1 MIRVLHGDD
10 EFGIDESVR
19 QIRASLGEDAAESN
33 TVEFEGRN
41 FKPGE
46 VEAAARTVPFLADRR
61 LVLVRGLLRRLD
73 TTKAAR
79 ATRGR
84 DSAGSAQMSTS
95 GWEKFGELLAG
106 LPDTTELVFVDSFP
120 PGPAGKLKDN
130 GGAIRAMKS
139 SDPLDMAAFMTPRG
153 RGIGDWIR
161 QRVMSEGVQA
171 SPSAMALLGDLVGPN
186 LRSLDQEIRKLSL
199 YADGRVIQPEDVTLM
214 VAPAREE
221 NIFAAI
227 DAILERRPGMAM
239 KALYHLL
246 DDGASVQY
254 ILTMLTRQTRMLILA
269 RHLREQGVD
278 QQEIG
283 NRIGLRAAFA
293 LRKTL
298 EQAGRFSHE
307 YLADAHRSLGEA
319 DLSYKS
325 GTVRDRVALEMVV
338 ARLSGLR

>member
-1 MIRVLHGDD
+1 LIRVLHGDD
-10 EFGIDESVR
+10 EFGIDEAVR

-73 TTKAAR
+73 TTNAAR
-79 ATRGR
+79 GRGGP
-84 DSAGSAQMSTS
+84 DSAQMSTS
-95 GWEKFGELLAG
+95 GWDNFGELLAG
-106 LPDTTELVFVDSFP
+106 LPDTTELVFVDAFP
-120 PGPAGKLKDN
+120 TGPNGRLKDN
-130 GGAIRAMKS
+130 GGAIRALRS
-139 SDPLDMAAFMTPRG
+139 SDTLDVSVFTTPRG
-153 RGIGDWIR
+153 RAVGDWIR
-161 QRVMSEGVQA
+161 ARVMSEGVQA
-171 SPSAMALLGDLVGPN
+171 SPSAVARLAELVGPN
-186 LRSLDQEIRKLSL
+186 LRLLDQEVRKLSL
-199 YADGRVIQPEDVTLM
+199 YANGRVIESDDVELM
-214 VAPAREE
+214 VAPAREA
-221 NIFAAI
+221 NIFAAV

-239 KALYHLL
+239 RALYQLL

-269 RHLREQGVD
+269 RHLRERGVD
-278 QQEIG
+278 EGEIG

-307 YLADAHRSLGEA
+307 YLASAHRGLGEA

-325 GTVRDRVALEMVV
+325 GEVRDRVALEMIV
-338 ARLSGLR
+338 ARLSGMR

>member
-1 MIRVLHGDD
+1 LIRVFHGDD

-73 TTKAAR
+73 TTN

-84 DSAGSAQMSTS
+84 GGAESAQMSTS
-95 GWEKFGELLAG
+95 GWDKFGELLVG
-106 LPDTTELVFVDSFP
+106 LPGSTELVFVDTFP

-139 SDPLDMAAFMTPRG
+139 SDPLDMSVFSTPRG
-153 RGIGDWIR
+153 RAIGDWIR

-171 SPSAMALLGDLVGPN
+171 SPSEMALLGDLIGPN
-186 LRSLDQEIRKLSL
+186 LRLLDQEIRKLSL
-199 YADGRVIQPEDVTLM
+199 YADGRVIQLEDVTLM

-221 NIFAAI
+221 SIFAAV

-254 ILTMLTRQTRMLILA
+254 ILSMLTRQTRMLILA
-269 RHLREQGVD
+269 RHLRERGVE

-298 EQAGRFSHE
+298 DQAGRFSHE
-307 YLADAHRSLGEA
+307 YLADAHRSLSEA

-325 GTVRDRVALEMVV
+325 GKVRDRVALEMVV

>member
-10 EFGIDESVR
+10 EFGIDEAVR

-61 LVLVRGLLRRLD
+61 VVLVRGLLRRLD
-73 TTKAAR
+73 TTNADRQQEGPAA
-79 ATRGR
+79 
-84 DSAGSAQMSTS
+84 AQMATA
-95 GWEKFGELLAG
+95 GWEKLGELLGG
-106 LPDTTELVFVDSFP
+106 LPDTTELVFIDPFSTTRNR
-120 PGPAGKLKDN
+120 KLKAN
-130 GGAIRAMKS
+130 GGALRALKS
-139 SDPLDMAAFMTPRG
+139 SDALDISVFTAPRG
-153 RGIGDWIR
+153 RAVGDWIR
-161 QRVMSEGVQA
+161 TRVMSEGVQA
-171 SPSAMALLGDLVGPN
+171 SPSAIAPL
-186 LRSLDQEIRKLSL
+186 
-199 YADGRVIQPEDVTLM
+199 ADVIQEQSVPVEDVDLM
-214 VAPAREE
+214 VAPAREA
-221 NIFAAI
+221 NIFAAV

-239 KALYHLL
+239 KALYQLL

-269 RHLREQGVD
+269 RHLRERGVD
-278 QQEIG
+278 EGEIG

-298 EQAGRFSHE
+298 DQAGRFSHE
-307 YLADAHRSLGEA
+307 YLASAHRGLGEA

-325 GTVRDRVALEMVV
+325 GEVRDRVALEMIV
-338 ARLSGLR
+338 ARLSGMR